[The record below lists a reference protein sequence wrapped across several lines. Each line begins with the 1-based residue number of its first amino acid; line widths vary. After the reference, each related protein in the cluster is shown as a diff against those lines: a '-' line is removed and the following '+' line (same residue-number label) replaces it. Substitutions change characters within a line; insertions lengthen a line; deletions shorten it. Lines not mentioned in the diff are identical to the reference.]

1 MALRKKPPEAMG
13 FFIKISLTG
22 LLLTSVFHD
31 AGAAEI
37 YLKNG
42 DRITGEIIEKN
53 DEDVIVDSEA
63 AGRISVKRGFV
74 ERIID
79 APQKTLIAEE
89 PETAEDAV
97 WDNSLTA
104 GYTINRGNTE
114 DQQFT
119 ASVHLHRNRM
129 HVDEITLKGDLYYS
143 SVDKETEAER
153 WDGLGRYAWSFGPSK
168 LWYNF
173 YKLEAARD
181 RFSQIN
187 YRLLPAAGVGCWF
200 FDEPEMKLLAEAAL
214 GVEYTDYRDESESRA
229 EMVLL
234 PRGYLEKS
242 IFVNSKL
249 TQDVIVYPS
258 LSDSGEYRL
267 RSETTLTNPLNDKLA
282 VNFSFVDEYNSDP
295 PEDTKSNDM
304 RFISS
309 LSYSF

>member
-1 MALRKKPPEAMG
+1 VK
-13 FFIKISLTG
+13 FFDKISLVVF
-22 LLLTSVFHD
+22 LFASVIHG

-37 YLKNG
+37 HLKNG
-42 DRITGEIIEKN
+42 DRITGEIVREN
-53 DEDVIVDSEA
+53 DEDVIVDSEV

-79 APQKTLIAEE
+79 AAQETLISEE
-89 PETAEDAV
+89 PETAEEAL
-97 WDNSLTA
+97 WNNNLTA
-104 GYTINRGNTE
+104 GYTVNRGNTE
-114 DQQFT
+114 DQQF
-119 ASVHLHRNRM
+119 AVSVYLHRNRP

-143 SVDKETEAER
+143 SSDKETEAER
-153 WDGLGRYAWSFGPSK
+153 WNGLGRYAWSFGPSK

-173 YKLEAARD
+173 YKLEASRD

-200 FDEPEMKLLAEAAL
+200 FDEPKMKLLAEIAL
-214 GVEYTDYRDESESRA
+214 GIEYTDYRGESENRT

-234 PRGYLEKS
+234 PRGHFEKG
-242 IFVNSKL
+242 IFANSKL

-258 LSDSGEYRL
+258 LSDMGEYRL
-267 RSETTLTNPLNDKLA
+267 RSETTFTNPLSDKLA

-295 PEDTKSNDM
+295 PEDTKGNDM

-309 LSYSF
+309 FSYSF